1 MKFTKIKN
9 NIGKIVDDPDD
20 IIEGLATGDTVK
32 ELFRV
37 NVSNDNGLV
46 NVTTSVKSLKSVSY
60 THLTLP
66 TKRIV

>member
-37 NVSNDNGLV
+37 NVSKDNGDR
-46 NVTTSVKSLKSVSY
+46 KSV
-60 THLTLP
+60 
-66 TKRIV
+66 V

>member
-20 IIEGLATGDTVK
+20 IIEGLATGDNVK

-37 NVSNDNGLV
+37 NVSKDNGLV
-46 NVTTSVKSLKSVSY
+46 DVTTSVKSLK
-60 THLTLP
+60 
-66 TKRIV
+66 

>member
-9 NIGKIVDDPDD
+9 NIGKIVDD
-20 IIEGLATGDTVK
+20 IIEGLATGDTAK

-46 NVTTSVKSLKSVSY
+46 NVTTSVKSLK
-60 THLTLP
+60 
-66 TKRIV
+66 

>member
-32 ELFRV
+32 EVFRV

-46 NVTTSVKSLKSVSY
+46 NVTTSVKSLKQTIIY
-60 THLTLP
+60 
-66 TKRIV
+66 IENFWY